1 MHAIACALSHLRRPT
16 TASVLLLVVAVV
28 LAGCSVPS
36 IRSQSPEMAA
46 LMELDA
52 DVKLVG
58 DYATAWGV
66 LPQRV
71 ESAALVTN
79 LPNTGSDPPP
89 SPQRTALMNDIQARG
104 VVEPNRLLSSPST
117 SLVWVRGFIPPGV
130 RRGERFDVFIE
141 VPAGNDTENLAG
153 GWLMESRLSEMAVL
167 DRIRDG
173 HVLAMAEGPLL
184 VDPVSS
190 TALDG
195 KNKVRAIVPGGGVSL
210 RSRSL
215 GLVLQPEHRSV
226 AVSKRL
232 GDTINRRFHAV
243 VRGSKRGVATPKTD
257 RFIELAIPPEYEH
270 ALDRYVRV
278 VRCLAVNEPAGGRLT
293 RLEMLSRQLE
303 DPVTAPAAAL
313 RLEAIGEDAI
323 PTLRNALESGDDEV
337 RFHAAEALA
346 YLGESTVA
354 PYLAEAAAELRSAR
368 PAALAALEVL
378 DDANG
383 IEALESLLS
392 SASAETR
399 YGAFRTLWKMDRTMP
414 VVRGEQLADGFS
426 LHVLD
431 VAGPPLVH
439 ATRQVRQ
446 EIVLFGVE
454 HPIDDGLR
462 AEAGHRI
469 VVSTEDG
476 TARISCFTPGEED
489 QLIECPARVVDVIQ
503 AIAEVGGNYPDAV
516 QFLQQA
522 YSMRALESRLVFD
535 AIPNAFD
542 GRKSIHEEVSSQ
554 DIPEEIEA
562 DVDAGVPITATDSA
576 GNDVES

>member
-16 TASVLLLVVAVV
+16 MASVLLLVVAVV

-257 RFIELAIPPEYEH
+257 RFIELEIPPEYEH

-278 VRCLAVNEPAGGRLT
+278 VRCLAVNEPAARTSRRPDLGALGRRRGGAR
-293 RLEMLSRQLE
+293 
-303 DPVTAPAAAL
+303 
-313 RLEAIGEDAI
+313 
-323 PTLRNALESGDDEV
+323 
-337 RFHAAEALA
+337 
-346 YLGESTVA
+346 LGE
-354 PYLAEAAAELRSAR
+354 
-368 PAALAALEVL
+368 
-378 DDANG
+378 
-383 IEALESLLS
+383 
-392 SASAETR
+392 
-399 YGAFRTLWKMDRTMP
+399 
-414 VVRGEQLADGFS
+414 
-426 LHVLD
+426 
-431 VAGPPLVH
+431 
-439 ATRQVRQ
+439 RQ
-446 EIVLFGVE
+446 E
-454 HPIDDGLR
+454 PTRSDR
-462 AEAGHRI
+462 
-469 VVSTEDG
+469 
-476 TARISCFTPGEED
+476 
-489 QLIECPARVVDVIQ
+489 
-503 AIAEVGGNYPDAV
+503 
-516 QFLQQA
+516 
-522 YSMRALESRLVFD
+522 
-535 AIPNAFD
+535 
-542 GRKSIHEEVSSQ
+542 
-554 DIPEEIEA
+554 
-562 DVDAGVPITATDSA
+562 
-576 GNDVES
+576 